1 MPSIIK
7 TNIEHNFFPISC
19 GSVTLIKRN
28 NPGLVS
34 GKDKTLRV
42 KLVPDRPTFLYKR

>member
-1 MPSIIK
+1 METKKQTPENSYETLMSSK
-7 TNIEHNFFPISC
+7 TEFQLHFFYPISF

-34 GKDKTLRV
+34 G
-42 KLVPDRPTFLYKR
+42 